1 MFNAPEEMAIFS
13 TLADDIGKAS
23 AREYVESNGWTFDQV
38 RISPPTN
45 TIPPV
50 VTVWQRAGHNVFA

>member
-1 MFNAPEEMAIFS
+1 MFNPAEEMAVFS
-13 TLADDIGKAS
+13 TLADDIGKAA

-38 RISPPTN
+38 RIAPPTN

-50 VTVWQRAGHNVFA
+50 VTVRQRAGHNVFA